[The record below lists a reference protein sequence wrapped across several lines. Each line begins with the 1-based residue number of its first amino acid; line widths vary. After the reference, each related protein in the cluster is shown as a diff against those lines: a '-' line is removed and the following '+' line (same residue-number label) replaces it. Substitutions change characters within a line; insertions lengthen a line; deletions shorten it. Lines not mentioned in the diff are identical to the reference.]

1 MNSHPMTR
9 LKLIAISF
17 VLCVLTVGCAKY
29 VPQPLSAPEN
39 VSALEVRTLSGPALK
54 QFLESTLGH
63 EITPWP
69 PKSWDF
75 QMLALAACYY
85 HPDLEVARVHW
96 EVTKAGIITAGE
108 YPNPSIGFTPQV
120 VTNSSP
126 PWVFTSTTD
135 IPIVT
140 AGKIGYRKAQAKRL
154 AETARMS
161 MVNTAWQ
168 VRSRVRSALLSLY
181 AATQTEDIL
190 REQRDVQEANVS
202 LLEQRLA
209 NGEVSQPEVTLAHIA
224 LNQTRLSLHDAQQRM
239 AEARV
244 GLAEALGLQVNA
256 LDGVNI
262 SYGFL
267 ERTPSAK
274 DLPSAD
280 MRRQSLVGRPDILST
295 LQEYAASESALQLE
309 IANQYPDIHITPG
322 YEWDQGNNKWTVVGL
337 ALTLPVFNQNKGPIA
352 EAEAKRTEAAARFN
366 ALQAQVIAQI
376 DRAEASYGAVLQRV
390 ETAESILTAQR
401 KQLQSVQA
409 MLRAGA
415 ADRLAVLGAE
425 LELKSAEL
433 GCLDAYVKL
442 QEAFGLVEDAVQRPL
457 DSSGAVPAVPE
468 IRPKAEEKKGATGRE
483 TSGGKR

>member
-1 MNSHPMTR
+1 M
-9 LKLIAISF
+9 
-17 VLCVLTVGCAKY
+17 
-29 VPQPLSAPEN
+29 
-39 VSALEVRTLSGPALK
+39 
-54 QFLESTLGH
+54 
-63 EITPWP
+63 TPWP

-85 HPDLEVARVHW
+85 HPELEVARVHW
-96 EVTKAGIITAGE
+96 EVAKAGIITAGE
-108 YPNPSIGFTPQV
+108 YPNPGVGLTPQWA
-120 VTNSSP
+120 TRGTP
-126 PWVFTSTTD
+126 PWDITTVMD

-154 AETARMS
+154 AETARMG
-161 MVNTAWQ
+161 MVHTAWQ
-168 VRSRVRSALLSLY
+168 VRSQVRSALLGLY
-181 AATQTEDIL
+181 SAQQTEAIL
-190 REQRDVQEANVS
+190 LEQRDVQQANVK
-202 LLEQRLA
+202 LLEERLA

-239 AEARV
+239 AEVRV
-244 GLAEALGLQVNA
+244 TLAEALGLQASA

-262 SYGFL
+262 SYAFL
-267 ERTPSAK
+267 ERVPSVK
-274 DLPSAD
+274 SLPSSD
-280 MRRQSLVGRPDILST
+280 MRRQALVSRPDILSA

-322 YEWDQGNNKWTVVGL
+322 YEWDQGNNKWTVVGF
-337 ALTLPVFNQNKGPIA
+337 AITLPIFNQNKGPIA

-457 DSSGAVPAVPE
+457 DSLGAAPVVPE
-468 IRPKAEEKKGATGRE
+468 ATPPQEAQEGRA
-483 TSGGKR
+483 GGKSTQRKQIGK